1 MSHAEYEIKK
11 GSQQSKKE
19 KMPWGLLFIYI
30 DVVYVSIFIYVAVS
44 VIDVV
49 CVVVSIFAVVYVVVY
64 IDVSIVIAIA
74 HSKLKSFFVREII
87 CCISL
92 LNKKKNLCQRRKIE
106 SHEDD
111 EDDRFS
117 FVDLMDKVS
126 DRYLSNPD
134 L

>member
-1 MSHAEYEIKK
+1 MPQAEYEIKK

-19 KMPWGLLFIYI
+19 EMPWGLLVIYI
-30 DVVYVSIFIYVAVS
+30 DVDYVSIFIYVDVS

-49 CVVVSIFAVVYVVVY
+49 CVVVYIFAVVY
-64 IDVSIVIAIA
+64 IDVSIVVDIA

-92 LNKKKNLCQRRKIE
+92 LNKKKNLCQRRKTE

-111 EDDRFS
+111 EDDRFG
-117 FVDLMDKVS
+117 FVDLMD
-126 DRYLSNPD
+126 
-134 L
+134 